1 MTAGPY
7 VSPPIFVGG
16 LHGAL
21 GSIFLF
27 LHIGGAIAAFGPTIA
42 FPIIGAKAAA
52 EPQHGNFALRITSFL
67 TTRVVEP
74 GAVFVFLMGL
84 GLIWTRSWNPFTTL
98 WLGLA
103 IILFLITLGYS
114 VFVQKPAIMRMVEMT
129 STPPPPP
136 VEGYP
141 PAGPPPEFIAASKFV
156 ARGGMF
162 MTVMLII
169 ILFLMVFKPT
179 FGG

>member
-1 MTAGPY
+1 MDFGT
-7 VSPPIFVGG
+7 
-16 LHGAL
+16 
-21 GSIFLF
+21 IFLF
-27 LHIGGAIAAFGPTIA
+27 LHVGGAIAAFGPTIA
-42 FPIIGAKAAA
+42 FPIIGARAGA
-52 EPQHGNFALRITSFL
+52 EPQHGNFALRLTDVV
-67 TTRVVEP
+67 TTRVVQP

-84 GLIWTRSWNPFTTL
+84 GLIWTRGWNPFTTL
-98 WLGLA
+98 WLGLS
-103 IILFLITLGYS
+103 IILFLILLGYG
-114 VFVQKPAIMRMVEMT
+114 VFVQAPTVKRMIAMT

-141 PAGPPPEFIAASKFV
+141 PAGPPPEFTAATTHA

-162 MTVMLII
+162 MTVLLVL

>member
-1 MTAGPY
+1 ME
-7 VSPPIFVGG
+7 
-16 LHGAL
+16 LL

-42 FPIIGAKAAA
+42 FPLIAAQA
-52 EPQHGNFALRITSFL
+52 SGEPQHGNFALRVTHFL
-67 TTRVVEP
+67 MERVVEP
-74 GAVFVFLMGL
+74 GAVFVLLMGL
-84 GLIWTRSWNPFTTL
+84 GLIWTREWNPFTTL

-103 IILFLITLGYS
+103 IILFLITLAYS
-114 VFVQKPAIMRMVEMT
+114 FLFQAPTIKRMIEMT
-129 STPPPPP
+129 SAPPPPP
-136 VEGYP
+136 TEGYP
-141 PAGPPPEFIAASKFV
+141 QAGPPAGFVAASKHA

-162 MTVMLII
+162 MTVMLVL